1 MRNPVGIN
9 VPFFPLSSPSA
20 LVPATRVTAAIP
32 STLNASADIRSHGL
46 GFRPFEI
53 ILASSRPLHSF
64 VSDFSS
70 QCPVMPLQTSLVPH
84 NLNLNLLTFSAF
96 FPI

>member
-20 LVPATRVTAAIP
+20 LVPATRVTAATP
-32 STLNASADIRSHGL
+32 STLNASAHIRSHGL

-70 QCPVMPLQTSLVPH
+70 RCPVMPLKTRLGPANV
-84 NLNLNLLTFSAF
+84 NLDLPCFYGF
-96 FPI
+96 FRK